1 MLYCTC
7 TCGSVYTR
15 CTSITPAASFFA
27 TQLGMATVAS
37 SLSPDEA
44 LMVFSEL
51 QKARR
56 AFVLQNELHII
67 YQVRKGC
74 VGGMAHAYCTL

>member
-1 MLYCTC
+1 MHMWQCINE
-7 TCGSVYTR
+7 VYPF
-15 CTSITPAASFFA
+15 TPAASFFA

-37 SLSPDEA
+37 SLGPDEA
-44 LMVFSEL
+44 LLVFSEL

-74 VGGMAHAYCTL
+74 VGGIRT

>member
-1 MLYCTC
+1 MHMWECIN
-7 TCGSVYTR
+7 TR
-15 CTSITPAASFFA
+15 CTPITPAASFFA

-74 VGGMAHAYCTL
+74 VGGMAHACGTL

>member
-1 MLYCTC
+1 MYS
-7 TCGSVYTR
+7 SVETS
-15 CTSITPAASFFA
+15 CTSASPSALFYA
-27 TQLGMATVAS
+27 TQLGVATVAS

-44 LMVFSEL
+44 LVVFSEL

-67 YQVRKGC
+67 YLVRNC
-74 VGGMAHAYCTL
+74 VGMVWHMSNDTCPFLE

>member
-1 MLYCTC
+1 MSCTLVFP
-7 TCGSVYTR
+7 S
-15 CTSITPAASFFA
+15 ASFYA
-27 TQLGMATVAS
+27 TQLGVATVAS

-44 LMVFSEL
+44 LVVFSEL

-67 YQVRKGC
+67 YLVRNR
-74 VGGMAHAYCTL
+74 